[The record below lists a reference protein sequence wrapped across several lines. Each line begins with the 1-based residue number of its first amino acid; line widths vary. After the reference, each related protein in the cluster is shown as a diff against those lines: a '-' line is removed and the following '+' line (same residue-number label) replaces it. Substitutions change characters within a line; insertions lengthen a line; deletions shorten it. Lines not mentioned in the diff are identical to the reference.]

1 MGEVIAEPLTDGG
14 SPLRAPVLLQDDLDF
29 SSFECGKSILDD
41 WLRRKAYKANGLS
54 ARTFVVCAAST
65 VIGYYSLH
73 TGGIVRDS
81 LPTAK
86 LRRNIP
92 PSAPVVIIGRLAVD
106 RRYQRQGIGGGL
118 LRDAI
123 LRALTVNREIGFRA
137 ILVHALDDEAVAF
150 YAKFGFLRCAIDPRT
165 MVLPIETAISVFRR

>member
-1 MGEVIAEPLTDGG
+1 MGKVIGEPLKEG
-14 SPLRAPVLLQDDLDF
+14 SSHLRAPELLQDSHDY
-29 SSFECGKSILDD
+29 SSFASGKTILDD

-54 ARTFVVCAAST
+54 ARTFVVCDGRK
-65 VIGYYSLH
+65 VVGYYSLH

-92 PSAPVVIIGRLAVD
+92 ASVPVVIIGRLAVD
-106 RRYQRQGIGGGL
+106 HRYKGKGIGGGL

-137 ILVHALDDEAVAF
+137 ILVHALDDEAVSF
-150 YAKFGFLRCAIDPRT
+150 YSKYEFVPCAVDPRT
-165 MVLPIETAISVFRR
+165 MLLPIETAIKVFQ